1 MQGQSDATKAFI
13 SDLAGRFQLS
23 EGAVTAMLVAVKRGH
38 GTMAQFDIA
47 ELGGHGQW
55 MRGGMT
61 MVGDMFNH
69 GLKNTVDNLC
79 NSLAEALTSGRID
92 LPGASTGQHAWW
104 PQWLGVPSSTGAQ
117 NDSAYAVFPSQRCL
131 AIKDGD
137 GVTLYDTEDH
147 LISGVGQQQGFGGSQ
162 TFTSQRGSFSVS
174 GLRRLNNGGDLPG
187 AEPIGNHNKN
197 HAGAGYSDAPSGGD
211 PWSSPETGSGEN
223 AGESWTSAQSAPLAA
238 ISPSSASLEERL
250 VGAAESRQE
259 ASVPSPDRSQPAA
272 STAQP
277 ASDGLQIIA
286 LIEKLAALRTAGILS
301 DEEFSAKK
309 AELLKRL

>member
-13 SDLAGRFQLS
+13 SELAGRFQLS
-23 EGAVTAMLVAVKRGH
+23 ESAVTAMLVAVKRGH
-38 GTMAQFDIA
+38 GTMAQFDIS
-47 ELGGHGQW
+47 ELGGNGQW

-79 NSLAEALTSGRID
+79 NSLAEALSSGRID

-131 AIKDGD
+131 AIKDAD

-147 LISGVGQQQGFGGSQ
+147 LISGAGQQQGLGGSQ

-187 AEPIGNHNKN
+187 AQPTGDHDKN
-197 HAGAGYSDAPSGGD
+197 HAGAGYTEVPNGSER
-211 PWSSPETGSGEN
+211 WSAQETGVGVN
-223 AGESWTSAQSAPLAA
+223 QAESWSSAQSAPLAA
-238 ISPSSASLEERL
+238 ITPASVSLEDRL
-250 VGAAESRQE
+250 VDAAESRQG
-259 ASVPSPDRSQPAA
+259 ASVPSSERSQPAA

-277 ASDGLQIIA
+277 APDGFQIIA

-301 DEEFSAKK
+301 DDEFAAKK
-309 AELLKRL
+309 ADLLKRL

>member
-13 SDLAGRFQLS
+13 SELAGRFQLS
-23 EGAVTAMLVAVKRGH
+23 ESAVTAMLVAVKRGH

-47 ELGGHGQW
+47 ELGGNGQW

-79 NSLAEALTSGRID
+79 NSLAEALSSGRID

-147 LISGVGQQQGFGGSQ
+147 LISGVGQQQGVGGSQ

-187 AEPIGNHNKN
+187 AEPTGDHDKN
-197 HAGAGYSDAPSGGD
+197 HAGAGYTDAPNGSER
-211 PWSSPETGSGEN
+211 WSAQEPGAAVN
-223 AGESWTSAQSAPLAA
+223 QAESWSSAQSAPLAA
-238 ISPSSASLEERL
+238 ITPASASLEERL
-250 VGAAESRQE
+250 VDAAEFRQG
-259 ASVPSPDRSQPAA
+259 ASIPSSDRPQPAP
-272 STAQP
+272 SNAQP
-277 ASDGLQIIA
+277 APDGFQIIA

-301 DEEFSAKK
+301 DEEFAAKK
-309 AELLKRL
+309 ADLLKRL